1 MLQETL
7 RRGRLLTLG
16 LLLTG
21 ASVTFGDTPQ
31 GRAGFA
37 TLDDEPAVTQTNPV
51 AQTNYPCTVPNFGTV
66 QPQFQ
71 QGMVPP
77 GGVGPVAPHGG
88 QPGSEQG
95 YVTFNAT
102 RGGRCATRGGCNNG
116 GFWGD
121 QFYRHRCRNQIQSQR
136 LGNGLGCTFA
146 FAAPLTWWDWG
157 ARKDIIAV
165 NPAYSDPRDSELY
178 SAQGYG
184 VPIAVP
190 LAPVVR
196 DTYNYGWG
204 MPSSRLT
211 PVATHA
217 VP

>member
-1 MLQETL
+1 MFHKTL
-7 RRGRLLTLG
+7 RRGRALALG

-21 ASVTFGDTPQ
+21 ASVTFGESPQ

-37 TLDDEPAVTQTNPV
+37 TLDDDLAATPTNSV
-51 AQTNYPCTVPNFGTV
+51 AQTNYPCPVPNFGTV

-71 QGMVPP
+71 QGAVPP
-77 GGVGPVAPHGG
+77 GGVGPVAPNDGRTR
-88 QPGSEQG
+88 SESG

-102 RGGRCATRGGCNNG
+102 RGGRCAGSRNCHG

-121 QFYRHRCRNQIQSQR
+121 QFSRYRCRNQVQSQR
-136 LGNGLGCTFA
+136 LGNGLGCAFA

-157 ARKDIIAV
+157 ARKDIVAV